1 MKTRMI
7 DVPRVWPLAV
17 AAAVLLC
24 GCAGTLPYR
33 SPEPIPGDRRHIEK
47 PKPSEV
53 NILGELAENQV
64 FRQMEQ
70 MFDVA
75 RISRRISGN
84 RKEARN
90 VDAFDEVPNSSWF
103 TNRNHRTRMSLEE
116 FRRGPNTVDG
126 PDMTGT
132 WEIVR
137 AKTQGVT
144 PGFTIVDGR
153 GDHYVIKF
161 DPKRHPELITGAEAV
176 STLLF
181 YAAGYHTPENHI
193 VYFDPSILRLAD
205 GVKLTGKDGKKR
217 DMTPADLD
225 EILSRVTIGPDGRAR
240 AVASKYID
248 GVPIGP
254 FKYEGTRDD
263 DPNDIIPHQ
272 HRRELR
278 GLRVIAAWLN
288 HFDTKSGNT
297 LDSYVT
303 VDGRSYVRHY
313 LIDFGSTLG
322 CGARGP
328 EPRFRGHENDFDPH
342 AIAFNTATLGLYVR
356 PYEKLQY
363 PESPALG
370 LYESK
375 LFEPQEYKAQSPNP
389 AFENLTHRDGYW
401 AAKIVMSFS
410 DEQLRAAVEAGEYS
424 DPAVEDYLT
433 RVLIER
439 RDKVGRYYFGRV
451 NPLDHFELAGGELT
465 YRDLAVES
473 GLEDAARTRYRY
485 TLRRDGET
493 VVEDEVIGNATVI
506 AFGGHTTAGGQLE
519 CSIETSRAG
528 GEWSKPVKVYIESGR
543 LVGLR
548 RDR

>member
-1 MKTRMI
+1 VKTRMI
-7 DVPRVWPLAV
+7 DIPRIWPLAV
-17 AAAVLLC
+17 VAAALLC
-24 GCAGTLPYR
+24 GCAGKLPYR
-33 SPEPIPGDRRHIEK
+33 PPGPVPDDRRHIEK
-47 PKPSEV
+47 PRSRDV

-64 FRQMEQ
+64 LRQMEQ

-75 RISRRISGN
+75 RISRRVTGHP
-84 RKEARN
+84 KEARN

-103 TNRNHRTRMSLEE
+103 TNRNHRVRMSIEE

-132 WEIVR
+132 CEIVR

-153 GDHYVIKF
+153 GD
-161 DPKRHPELITGAEAV
+161 PELITGAEAAA
-176 STLLF
+176 TLLF
-181 YAAGYHTPENHI
+181 YAAGYHTPENHV
-193 VYFDPSILRLAD
+193 VYFDPTILRLAE
-205 GVKLTGKDGKKR
+205 GVKLTGEDGKRR
-217 DMTPADLD
+217 DMTQGDLD
-225 EILSRVTIGPDGRAR
+225 EILSRVTIGADGRVR

-248 GVPIGP
+248 GVPVGP

-278 GLRVIAAWLN
+278 GLRLIAAWLS
-288 HFDTKSGNT
+288 HYDTKSGNT

-322 CGARGP
+322 CGPRGP

-342 AIAFNTATLGLYVR
+342 AIAFNIATLGLYVH
-356 PYEKLQY
+356 PYERLEY
-363 PESPALG
+363 PKSPALG
-370 LYESK
+370 LYESE
-375 LFEPQEYKAQSPNP
+375 LFEPQEYKVQSPNP

-401 AAKIVMSFS
+401 AAKIVMSFT
-410 DEQLRAAVEAGEYS
+410 DEQLRAAVEAAEYS
-424 DPAVEDYLT
+424 DPSVEDYLT

-439 RDKVGRYYFGRV
+439 RDKVGRYYFSRV
-451 NPLDHFELAGGELT
+451 NPLDHFELVGGTLSYT
-465 YRDLAVES
+465 DLAVES
-473 GLEDAARTRYRY
+473 GLEDAGATRYRY
-485 TLRRDGET
+485 TLCRDGET
-493 VVEDEVIGNATVI
+493 VVKDVLIGNAAAVQL
-506 AFGGHTTAGGQLE
+506 GEHVAGDGQLE
-519 CSIETSRAG
+519 CSIVTSRAG
-528 GEWSKPVKVYIESGR
+528 GKWSQPVRVYIEAGAAPK

-548 RDR
+548 REG